1 MIQELRYPRLC
12 LVGWVFPDRV
22 LTRSM
27 LALQISELA
36 SIKKYG
42 NSLLLSKTTKN
53 TGKTEKTL
61 APREI
66 NLQSKVNYLSRSES
80 FNVSALHG

>member
-1 MIQELRYPRLC
+1 
-12 LVGWVFPDRV
+12 
-22 LTRSM
+22 M

-42 NSLLLSKTTKN
+42 NSLLLSKATKN
-53 TGKTEKTL
+53 TGKAEKTV

-66 NLQSKVNYLSRSES
+66 KLQSKVNYLSRSES
-80 FNVSALHG
+80 FNDSALHG